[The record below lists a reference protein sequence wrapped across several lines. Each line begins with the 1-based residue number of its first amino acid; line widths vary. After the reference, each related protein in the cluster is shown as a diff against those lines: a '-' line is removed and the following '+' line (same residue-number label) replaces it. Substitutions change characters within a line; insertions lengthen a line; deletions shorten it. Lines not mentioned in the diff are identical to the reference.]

1 MKTINLFIYVKLRE
15 INYPM
20 KRVILV
26 LNRKLDHELEWY
38 LDRI

>member
-1 MKTINLFIYVKLRE
+1 MNLFIYVQLRQ
-15 INYPM
+15 INYPF
-20 KRVILV
+20 KKQVRLI

>member
-1 MKTINLFIYVKLRE
+1 MNLFLFLQLKQ
-15 INYPM
+15 INYPFK
-20 KRVILV
+20 KRIRLV

>member
-1 MKTINLFIYVKLRE
+1 MNLFLFLQLKQ
-15 INYPM
+15 INYPF
-20 KRVILV
+20 KKQIRLV